1 MNLKQ
6 GALLKNGEYRIEMVL
21 GQGGFG
27 ITYLGVQ
34 TSLGRK
40 VAIKEFFMKG
50 VCERDAETSQV
61 SISNADNKELASR
74 FRDKFL
80 KEARSIASLEH
91 RNIVSVTDVFE
102 CNGTAYYVMKNIAG
116 GSLADKVK
124 QGALPEADAVRYIRQ
139 VASALEFVHS
149 KRMMHLDVK
158 PANILLDDTDN
169 AVLINKIIRC

>member
-1 MNLKQ
+1 MILEP
-6 GALLKNGEYRIEMVL
+6 GALLKNGEYRIEKVL

-74 FRDKFL
+74 FREKFL

-91 RNIVSVTDVFE
+91 RNIVSVIDVFE
-102 CNGTAYYVMKNIAG
+102 CNGTAYYVMKHLG
-116 GSLADKVK
+116 GSSRSEEHTSEL
-124 QGALPEADAVRYIRQ
+124 QSP
-139 VASALEFVHS
+139 
-149 KRMMHLDVK
+149 
-158 PANILLDDTDN
+158 
-169 AVLINKIIRC
+169 

>member
-50 VCERDAETSQV
+50 VCERDANNSQV
-61 SISNADNKELASR
+61 SISNADNKGLVARYRE
-74 FRDKFL
+74 KFL

-91 RNIVSVTDVFE
+91 RSIVP
-102 CNGTAYYVMKNIAG
+102 M
-116 GSLADKVK
+116 
-124 QGALPEADAVRYIRQ
+124 
-139 VASALEFVHS
+139 
-149 KRMMHLDVK
+149 
-158 PANILLDDTDN
+158 
-169 AVLINKIIRC
+169 

>member
-50 VCERDAETSQV
+50 VCERDANTSQV
-61 SISNADNKELASR
+61 SISNADNKGLV
-74 FRDKFL
+74 
-80 KEARSIASLEH
+80 ARYREKVLE
-91 RNIVSVTDVFE
+91 R
-102 CNGTAYYVMKNIAG
+102 
-116 GSLADKVK
+116 
-124 QGALPEADAVRYIRQ
+124 GA
-139 VASALEFVHS
+139 
-149 KRMMHLDVK
+149 
-158 PANILLDDTDN
+158 
-169 AVLINKIIRC
+169 